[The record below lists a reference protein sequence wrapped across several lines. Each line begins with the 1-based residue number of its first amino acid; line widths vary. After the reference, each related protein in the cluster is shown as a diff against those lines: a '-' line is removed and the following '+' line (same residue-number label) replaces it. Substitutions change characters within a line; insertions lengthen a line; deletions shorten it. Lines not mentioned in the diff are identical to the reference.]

1 MAERKETPKKVYPKS
16 AIDSGCKC
24 RLCGGIFEK
33 ARCKNIFKKG
43 NEGRLRSA
51 EIVKGGA
58 LICEEG
64 FPHLLC
70 RACDRRLE
78 NFEKF
83 RKVVRDV
90 QNGLTRE
97 KRYTVVSPS
106 APVSRAKS
114 LRSHNLDARPVVAC
128 PLVPVESRAILVCRS
143 QRLIQQVSHPR

>member
-24 RLCGGIFEK
+24 RLCGGIFK
-33 ARCKNIFKKG
+33 NARCKNLFK

-51 EIVKGGA
+51 EIVNGGA

-70 RACDRRLE
+70 RACDRCLE
-78 NFEKF
+78 NFDAWRTF
-83 RKVVRDV
+83 
-90 QNGLTRE
+90 LTQE
-97 KRYTVVSPS
+97 KRCTGVSPS

-114 LRSHNLDARPVVAC
+114 LRSHNLDAP
-128 PLVPVESRAILVCRS
+128 SRRGLSFSSSGISSDTSMPHSTPDSAS
-143 QRLIQQVSHPR
+143 QPSQVG